1 MHGLHRLRSIKKDQ
15 KKFWNENSDKHM
27 SVKLR
32 LWYGIDRN
40 GISEHGALSS
50 DSVEKKVITTKK
62 SRFYFTIGY
71 NKQVK

>member
-1 MHGLHRLRSIKKDQ
+1 
-15 KKFWNENSDKHM
+15 M

-40 GISEHGALSS
+40 GISEHGTLSS

-62 SRFYFTIGY
+62 SRFYFTIGN